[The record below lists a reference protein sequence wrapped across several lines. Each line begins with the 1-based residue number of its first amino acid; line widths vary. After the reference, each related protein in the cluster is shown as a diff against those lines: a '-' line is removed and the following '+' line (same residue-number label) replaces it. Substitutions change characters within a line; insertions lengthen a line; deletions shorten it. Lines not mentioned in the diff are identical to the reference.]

1 MPMKKILLVDDIAI
15 FVDKEKSILS
25 RADFKI
31 YTATS
36 GEEALEIHKTEN
48 MDMIVTDLDMPGIS
62 GDKLCSIIRQDD
74 RLKHV
79 SIIIVCNNSATDL
92 ARVARCQTN
101 AYITKPIRPVEFLE
115 KVSKLLD
122 IPERQSYR
130 VLLKVKI
137 KGRSTDEAFF
147 CTSHN
152 ISVTGLLIETD
163 KILEKGDI
171 ISCSFFLPK
180 SECMVTDAEV
190 MRVVKKE
197 DNACQYGVRYLDIT
211 RKFRGSIDSFIKSKS
226 GKK

>member
-1 MPMKKILLVDDIAI
+1 MPMKKILIVDDIAT

-36 GEEALEIHKTEN
+36 GEEALALHKTEI
-48 MDMIVTDLDMPGIS
+48 MDMIVTDLDMPGMT
-62 GDKLCSIIRQDD
+62 GDKLCSIIREDGK
-74 RLKHV
+74 LKHV
-79 SIIIVCNNSATDL
+79 SIVIVCSNSAADR
-92 ARVARCQTN
+92 AKVARCQAN

-115 KVSKLLD
+115 KVSQLLD

-137 KGRSTDEAFF
+137 KGESTDQAFF

-152 ISVTGLLIETD
+152 ISIAGLLIETD
-163 KILEKGDI
+163 KVLEKGDI

-180 SECMVTDAEV
+180 SECITTDAEV
-190 MRVVKKE
+190 MRVVKNE
-197 DNACQYGVRYLDIT
+197 NNPCQYGVRYLDLNP
-211 RKFRGSIDSFIKSKS
+211 KFRSSIESFIKSKS

>member
-1 MPMKKILLVDDIAI
+1 MSMKKILIVDDLAS
-15 FVDKEKSILS
+15 FVDREKSILN

-36 GEEALEIHKTEN
+36 GEQALKIHKAEN

-62 GDKLCSIIRQDD
+62 GDKLCSIIRQDEG
-74 RLKHV
+74 LKNV
-79 SIIIVCNNSATDL
+79 SVIIVCSNSATDR
-92 ARVARCQTN
+92 AKVARCQAN

-115 KVSKLLD
+115 KVSQFLD

-130 VLLKVKI
+130 VLLKVKV
-137 KGRSTDEAFF
+137 KGKTTTEPFF
-147 CTSHN
+147 CSSRN

-163 KILEKGDI
+163 KILEKGDV

-180 SECMVTDAEV
+180 SECIVTDAEV
-190 MRVVKKE
+190 MRVMKGE
-197 DNACQYGVRYLDIT
+197 DNVHQYGVKYLDIDP
-211 RKFRGSIDSFIKSKS
+211 KFRSSIEAFIKNKA

>member
-36 GEEALEIHKTEN
+36 GEEALEIHKAEN

-79 SIIIVCNNSATDL
+79 SVIIVCNNSATDL
-92 ARVARCQTN
+92 ARIARCQTN

-137 KGRSTDEAFF
+137 KGKSKAEAFF
-147 CTSHN
+147 CTSQN
-152 ISVTGLLIETD
+152 ISVTGLLIESD

-180 SECMVTDAEV
+180 SECIVADAEV

-197 DNACQYGVRYLDIT
+197 NNVCQYGVRYLDINP
-211 RKFRGSIDSFIKSKS
+211 KFRGAIDSFIKSKS